1 MIALSRR
8 SFLGAALC
16 AAALPLPLR
25 AQSAA
30 GYPNGRAIRLIV
42 PYTPG
47 GGTDSVARAIAAKI
61 TGEAGWSVVV
71 ENRPGA
77 GG

>member
-8 SFLGAALC
+8 AFLGAALC
-16 AAALPLPLR
+16 AAALPLR
-25 AQSAA
+25 AQTAG
-30 GYPNGRAIRLIV
+30 GYPDGRPIRLIV

-61 TGEAGWSVVV
+61 TGLAGWSVVV
-71 ENRPGA
+71 ENLSLIHI
-77 GG
+77 